1 MHRQTFARARD
12 PREVH
17 IFVAGQ
23 ARGRRPP
30 AIATGGRARPLDD
43 PRRFI
48 FSSPREADIASTR
61 VFALPAE
68 MVAAFEIARV
78 CAKSALIFPVALFVY
93 TYALVTLPFHVLLA
107 LFRSLT
113 GVGGRTVDEL
123 FSSIMLPGGVS
134 ANEADTALL
143 RGLRE
148 KHNLAM
154 ATLRDQLDDSDSRY
168 KVPPLPRPS
177 ARASLVVPPGAR
189 FPARRFKSASSHL
202 SHPPPSSSPRSS
214 PSNPQT
220 VYEKLRESERMR
232 SRMQHRLTV
241 ARGAHPIRVAG
252 SRVAP
257 NARGRGEGWR
267 RVGRQGQSRQGRRRG
282 RPR

>member
-1 MHRQTFARARD
+1 
-12 PREVH
+12 
-17 IFVAGQ
+17 
-23 ARGRRPP
+23 
-30 AIATGGRARPLDD
+30 
-43 PRRFI
+43 
-48 FSSPREADIASTR
+48 
-61 VFALPAE
+61 

-78 CAKSALIFPVALFVY
+78 CAKSALIFPVALLVY

-168 KVPPLPRPS
+168 KVPPP
-177 ARASLVVPPGAR
+177 ASLGSRLAR
-189 FPARRFKSASSHL
+189 RPARSSIPRAPFQKRLVASF
-202 SHPPPSSSPRSS
+202 SPAPFLVS
-214 PSNPQT
+214 PLLALEPT
-220 VYEKLRESERMR
+220 DGVRE
-232 SRMQHRLTV
+232 
-241 ARGAHPIRVAG
+241 A
-252 SRVAP
+252 SRVRAH
-257 NARGRGEGWR
+257 A
-267 RVGRQGQSRQGRRRG
+267 QQDAT
-282 RPR
+282 